1 MASILSEIRPALRAL
16 RRAPGFTA
24 TVVVTL
30 GIGMALCA
38 TTLAVVDAYLL
49 HGLPYPGTE
58 RLYSVQYGQPGQ
70 AQRRGMEL
78 RPWASLDDVIEH
90 AIAWDLDMFYMV
102 GREHTEQ
109 AAGAWVTPG
118 FIEAFGIHPA
128 LGSGFDARAFTP
140 GSPNVALISHT
151 LWTTRFGSDP
161 AAIGQ
166 TFTAYVSDRPEETE
180 SFTIVGVLPREFW
193 HFNPFTHVLVPLRAE
208 AYPYMVQLRA
218 HVSPQ
223 QVAARI
229 SALVSDEGS
238 PAVPVQLESAHDR
251 YTASVRPLLHA
262 AMAAAAL
269 VLLVACAN
277 VAVLLLVRST
287 ARERD
292 LAVRV
297 ALGAGRL
304 AYVRTLMMEAV
315 LLSIGAVVVAAVATT
330 MTLGWLGPLIQ
341 QQLGRPAPGGVLAVS
356 GSTVAAI
363 IIVGVAAA
371 LFCALA
377 PVIGARL
384 RQPSVALAQGG
395 RASTAGTASPRLRA
409 VLIASQIAIS
419 LSLLA
424 GATLM
429 LRTVA
434 TLAAN
439 DWGIVDEEVT
449 TTGLALRASRYP
461 TPSSRAEAFERL
473 LVGLRAMPGTA
484 SVSLTT
490 VSLVQQSSLVDVGT
504 EASDVGIT
512 RTAVH
517 HIADG
522 YFSTLGIPVLAG
534 RPIARDDTAASEAVA
549 VVSTTLARRLW
560 PQGAAIGQR
569 VVTLESEGS
578 DEPRRVIRMVIGMA
592 GDVRQTAADE
602 DHADLY
608 VPLTQQPGRFASAIV
623 RTARPAIGGTADST
637 TALRLAV
644 RDVDPE
650 IAVDRTQSVRDLRTR
665 DLTRPRFM
673 GWLLSSLALVA
684 SLLALVGLYGLVAYA
699 VRQREREIAIRVALG
714 AGPERIT
721 RLFLGSAT
729 RVLTAGLL
737 AGVVGALVTGR
748 MLEAQLVGVT
758 GADRPTLI
766 GSCVAFA
773 IVALVATWWPS
784 RRAAA
789 TDPAQ
794 ALRRD

>member
-1 MASILSEIRPALRAL
+1 MPSIFNEVRTALRAL
-16 RRAPGFTA
+16 RRARGFTA
-24 TVVVTL
+24 TVIVTL
-30 GIGMALCA
+30 GVGMALCA

-70 AQRRGMEL
+70 EQRRGMERL
-78 RPWASLDDVIEH
+78 PWSSLDDVVEH

-109 AAGAWVTPG
+109 APGAWVTPG
-118 FIEAFGIHPA
+118 FMEAFGVRPA
-128 LGSGFDARAFTP
+128 LGRGFDAEAFTP
-140 GSPNVALISHT
+140 GGPNVAVISHA
-151 LWTTRFGSDP
+151 LWTNRFGGEP
-161 AAIGQ
+161 AAIGR
-166 TFTAYVSDRPEETE
+166 TFTAYVSDRPDETE
-180 SFTIVGVLPREFW
+180 SFTIVGVLPAEFW
-193 HFNPFTHVLVPLRAE
+193 HFNPFTQVLVPLRADS
-208 AYPYMVQLRA
+208 YPYMVQLRA
-218 HVSPQ
+218 HASPE

-229 SALVSDEGS
+229 SALVSDEGA

-262 AMAAAAL
+262 ATAAAVL
-269 VLLVACAN
+269 VLLVTCAN
-277 VAVLLLVRST
+277 VAVLLLVRAT

-292 LAVRV
+292 LAVRI

-304 AYVRTLMMEAV
+304 AFVRTLIMEAV
-315 LLSIGAVVVAAVATT
+315 LLATSATVLAALAT
-330 MTLGWLGPLIQ
+330 MLTLGWLGPLIQ
-341 QQLGRPAPGGVLAVS
+341 QQLGRTAPGGVPAVS
-356 GSTVAAI
+356 GSTLAAI
-363 IIVGVAAA
+363 IVVGVTAA
-371 LFCALA
+371 LLCALA
-377 PVIGARL
+377 PVIGARML
-384 RQPSVALAQGG
+384 RPLVALAQGG
-395 RASTAGTASPRLRA
+395 RASTAGAASPRLRA

-434 TLAAN
+434 TLTAT
-439 DWGIVDEEVT
+439 DWGIVDREVT

-461 TPSSRAEAFERL
+461 TPSNRAEAFDRL
-473 LVGLRAMPGTA
+473 LTGLRAMPGAA
-484 SVSLTT
+484 SVSLTAA
-490 VSLVQQSSLVDVGT
+490 SLVQQPRLIDVGT
-504 EASDVGIT
+504 DAGDVGIT

-522 YFSTLGIPVLAG
+522 YFSTLGIAMLAG
-534 RPIARDDTAASEAVA
+534 RAIARNDTTASEAVA
-549 VVSTTLARRLW
+549 VVSATLARRLW

-578 DEPRRVIRMVIGMA
+578 GEPRRVIRTTIGIA
-592 GDVRQTAADE
+592 ADVRQTAADE
-602 DHADLY
+602 DQADLY
-608 VPLTQQPGRFASAIV
+608 VPLMQQPGRFASAIV
-623 RTARPAIGGTADST
+623 RTAFPPIGSEADSST
-637 TALRLAV
+637 SLRRAV

-650 IAVDRTQSVRDLRTR
+650 IAVDRTQSVRDLRAR

-721 RLFLGSAT
+721 RLFLRSAT
-729 RVLTAGLL
+729 LVLISGLL
-737 AGVVGALVTGR
+737 LGVIGALLTGR
-748 MLEAQLVGVT
+748 LLEAQLVGVT
-758 GADRPTLI
+758 GADRPTLV

-784 RRAAA
+784 RRAAG
-789 TDPAQ
+789 TDPAL
-794 ALRRD
+794 ALRRE